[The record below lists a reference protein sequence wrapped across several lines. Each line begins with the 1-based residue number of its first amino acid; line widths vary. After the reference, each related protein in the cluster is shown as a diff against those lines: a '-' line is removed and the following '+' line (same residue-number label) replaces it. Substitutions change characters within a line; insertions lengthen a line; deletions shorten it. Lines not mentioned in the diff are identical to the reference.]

1 MAILLLVICAQ
12 VTIHFNKVVISAAIW
27 QPLEKY
33 EEAGWYERIGLLK
46 QRLQQKGLFN
56 VYGAWCSP
64 NTMRTMA
71 HGQTF
76 CIITAQPPIE
86 CPSLSTSSV
95 ALWIESFEPSPITS
109 NLISLK
115 SQFSIVSTK
124 YERFQV
130 WTNRKSLVT

>member
-27 QPLEKY
+27 LPLEKY
-33 EEAGWYERIGLLK
+33 GEAGWYERIGLLK
-46 QRLQQKGLFN
+46 RRLQQKGLFN
-56 VYGAWCSP
+56 VYGTWCSP
-64 NTMRTMA
+64 NTILTMA
-71 HGQTF
+71 HGQAF
-76 CIITAQPPIE
+76 CIIIGQPPIE
-86 CPSLSTSSV
+86 SVPPTSSV
-95 ALWIESFEPSPITS
+95 ALWIESFEPPPITS
-109 NLISLK
+109 NLNSLK